1 MVWWGVF
8 SMGSGRNALW
18 RLIRPTIKWKCMKN
32 LTNERCKPCNKETPP
47 LRGEAL
53 TKLRQQLDGDWQ
65 LINEHHLEK
74 EYAFDNFRDALA
86 FTNRIGEVAEKENHH
101 PDIYLTYGKVGLKL
115 WTHSINGLS
124 ENDFILAAKVDH
136 SQ

>member
-1 MVWWGVF
+1 
-8 SMGSGRNALW
+8 MGSFLGGKWAQ
-18 RLIRPTIKWKCMKN
+18 RPLDAHGPDDKMNVRMKTD
-32 LTNERCKPCNKETPP
+32 LTNEHCKPCNKETPP

-53 TKLRQQLDGDWQ
+53 NKLHQQLDGKWR

-74 EYAFDNFRDALA
+74 EYAFDDFREALA